1 MTTAQ
6 QIIEF
11 FGMRPLPNE
20 GGFYIETYR
29 CREKLVLSE
38 ACPERSRKVEGIAQA
53 GLPARY
59 TGDRN
64 LCTAIFYLLTPDTF
78 SALHR
83 VKSDEIFHFYLGDA
97 VTMLQLHPDG
107 SSEVTILGQDIF
119 NGHHVQV
126 IVPQGTW
133 QGCFLNPRCC
143 LATARRGGRFAL
155 MGTTVSPGFEFAD
168 FEPANREKLLEQYP
182 TQRDLIIRLTR

>member
-20 GGFYIETYR
+20 GGFYVETYR
-29 CREKLVLSE
+29 CREK
-38 ACPERSRKVEGIAQA
+38 IAQA
-53 GLPARY
+53 GLPAPRVLLSQDSSG
-59 TGDRN
+59 GDRN
-64 LCTAIFYLLTPDTF
+64 LCTAILYLLTPDTF
-78 SALHR
+78 SVLHR

-119 NGHHVQV
+119 KRHRVQV
-126 IVPQGTW
+126 VVPQGTW

-143 LATARRGGRFAL
+143 LATARRGGGFAL
-155 MGTTVSPGFEFAD
+155 MGTTVAPGFEFAD